1 MFAKCQY
8 LDELTGGKG
17 VTFATGTPVSNS
29 MVELYTIMRY
39 LQYDTLQKMGLSHFD
54 DWAASFGETV
64 TAIELSPEG
73 TGYRAKTRFARFFN
87 LPELISLFKE
97 SADVQTADMLNLPVP
112 QAEYINEVLKPSETQ
127 EEMVSS
133 FADRAEAVRNGNV
146 NPRFD
151 NMLKITNDGRKLALD
166 QRLINDMLPDEPES
180 KVNRCVENTFKV
192 WEESAPDKG
201 TQLIFCDLST
211 PKADGTFNVYDDVR
225 EKLVARGVPR
235 EEVAFIHEYNTET
248 KKADLFA
255 KVRAGQVRILMGST
269 PVSYTHLTLPTN

>member
-1 MFAKCQY
+1 
-8 LDELTGGKG
+8 
-17 VTFATGTPVSNS
+17 

-133 FADRAEAVRNGNV
+133 FADRAEAVRNGSV
-146 NPRFD
+146 NPKFD

-166 QRLINDMLPDEPES
+166 QRLMNEMLPDEPES
-180 KVNRCVENTFKV
+180 KVNRCVDNAFKDCASKGQQAV
-192 WEESAPDKG
+192 NLFSGIVRCGGCGQNMVRRTVSKNGKKYIYLHCVTNHNGLGCSSHLISESKLAEVVLAALQGKVQQISGLEHRLDEINE
-201 TQLIFCDLST
+201 IFD
-211 PKADGTFNVYDDVR
+211 A
-225 EKLVARGVPR
+225 
-235 EEVAFIHEYNTET
+235 I
-248 KKADLFA
+248 
-255 KVRAGQVRILMGST
+255 
-269 PVSYTHLTLPTN
+269 

>member
-1 MFAKCQY
+1 M
-8 LDELTGGKG
+8 
-17 VTFATGTPVSNS
+17 
-29 MVELYTIMRY
+29 
-39 LQYDTLQKMGLSHFD
+39 
-54 DWAASFGETV
+54 
-64 TAIELSPEG
+64 
-73 TGYRAKTRFARFFN
+73 
-87 LPELISLFKE
+87 FKE

-166 QRLINDMLPDEPES
+166 QRLMNEMLPDEPES
-180 KVNRCVENTFKV
+180 KVNRCVDNAFKV

-211 PKADGTFNVYDDVR
+211 QKQMA
-225 EKLVARGVPR
+225 
-235 EEVAFIHEYNTET
+235 HS
-248 KKADLFA
+248 
-255 KVRAGQVRILMGST
+255 M
-269 PVSYTHLTLPTN
+269 